1 MPVLQK
7 LQHWSDP
14 TDACEFRTSFSKPVL
29 KVQFTELCTYSPTS
43 PDLEVSAC
51 WMPKQLKPEQQAMH
65 LMTCLDS
72 LHCYDTETEV
82 MMERVVTGDVS
93 YHYKPSRAGKNR
105 FESIRSTESIRIDS
119 VWRIEF
125 VFFDSVQF
133 DYTIHISDI
142 IMFVNCHCSR
152 ANGPLWVSI
161 LDFSTWFGLY
171 IFCLFI
177 CLWTDINPSLFLV

>member
-14 TDACEFRTSFSKPVL
+14 TDACEFWTSFSKPVL
-29 KVQFTELCTYSPTS
+29 KVQFTELCTYNPTS

-105 FESIRSTESIRIDS
+105 FARPNRFESIRFGESNWYFSIRCSLIT
-119 VWRIEF
+119 
-125 VFFDSVQF
+125 Q
-133 DYTIHISDI
+133 YTLVTSS
-142 IMFVNCHCSR
+142 C
-152 ANGPLWVSI
+152 LSI
-161 LDFSTWFGLY
+161 GSQSHNLLS
-171 IFCLFI
+171 CPS
-177 CLWTDINPSLFLV
+177 CPSLSVSSF